1 MGELVLLS
9 PIDRI
14 GETAGVV
21 WRYLHTSGP
30 VPLTTLTRDL
40 EVSRDL
46 LMQALGWLA
55 RENKLEILE
64 TKRKKTVAL
73 KP

>member
-9 PIDRI
+9 PVQRI

-21 WRYLHTSGP
+21 WRYLQASGP

-40 EVSRDL
+40 DVPRDL

-55 RENKLEILE
+55 REDKLDILE